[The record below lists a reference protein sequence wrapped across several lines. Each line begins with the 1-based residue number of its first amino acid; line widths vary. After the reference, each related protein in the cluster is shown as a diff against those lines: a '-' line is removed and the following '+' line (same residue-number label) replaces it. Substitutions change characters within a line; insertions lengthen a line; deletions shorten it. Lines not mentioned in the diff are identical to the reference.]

1 MRASLAAQ
9 STKFSAAQDLTIRI
23 QVLPTDSAALAAL
36 EPLVLEGD
44 AAVDVPLCRLVPDL
58 AVVAL
63 EAAA

>member
-1 MRASLAAQ
+1 M
-9 STKFSAAQDLTIRI
+9 
-23 QVLPTDSAALAAL
+23 PTDSAALAAL